1 MRVIIIGCTPLAKK
15 VINLV
20 ENIATIVGVVNL
32 HPSLG
37 VMKSNYDTLSDFN
50 SRRPKDFLMTKDIND
65 DDTWKWIKK
74 RKCDI
79 IIQCG
84 WSQIFN
90 KRIINTPKL
99 FCIGF
104 HPSPLPIGRGA
115 AVLNW
120 KMIKNDCFKSIDW
133 GNSMFVMD
141 EKTDT
146 GDILDFESIIIQERD
161 DIKTCFFKV
170 DRSSIKMLKRTLP
183 KIESKSFKRTKQ
195 KKSKATRFYKRK
207 PSDGLFYFNWNAGKI
222 LNYIRA
228 LTSPYPGAFFI
239 WESFD
244 NHSIIVWKASLG
256 KVNSTHFDIP
266 GMILRIE
273 DGKGIQ
279 VLVGDNETIWIEFIS
294 DQNGLECW
302 ADEWARDEFFS
313 VGDII

>member
-1 MRVIIIGCTPLAKK
+1 
-15 VINLV
+15 
-20 ENIATIVGVVNL
+20 
-32 HPSLG
+32 
-37 VMKSNYDTLSDFN
+37 
-50 SRRPKDFLMTKDIND
+50 
-65 DDTWKWIKK
+65 
-74 RKCDI
+74 
-79 IIQCG
+79 
-84 WSQIFN
+84 
-90 KRIINTPKL
+90 
-99 FCIGF
+99 
-104 HPSPLPIGRGA
+104 
-115 AVLNW
+115 
-120 KMIKNDCFKSIDW
+120 
-133 GNSMFVMD
+133 
-141 EKTDT
+141 
-146 GDILDFESIIIQERD
+146 
-161 DIKTCFFKV
+161 
-170 DRSSIKMLKRTLP
+170 MLKRTLP

-294 DQNGLECW
+294 DENGLECW
-302 ADEWARDEFFS
+302 ADEWARDEFLS